1 MAKTPN
7 YTPEMVDTAVTM
19 YQAGGNTSLDTI
31 ATELG
36 RTVRS
41 VRSKLVRE
49 GVYIADVK
57 PEAAP
62 RDLGPTKKELL
73 NSLEDKVNFDVT
85 GLAGATKEAISHILA
100 LATSNDEVE
109 TV

>member
-1 MAKTPN
+1 MAKTVN
-7 YTPEMVDTAVTM
+7 YTSEMVSTAVTM
-19 YQAGGNTSLDTI
+19 YQAGGNASLDSI
-31 ATELG
+31 ATEIG

-41 VRSKLVRE
+41 VRAKLVRE
-49 GVYIADVK
+49 GVYVADVK

-85 GLAGATKEAISHILA
+85 GLSGATKEAIGHILA
-100 LATSNDEVE
+100 LASTAQEVDAD
-109 TV
+109 